1 MFSPLSCNIAC
12 VSMWTRVVALL
23 LFLDLVY
30 MLLLLGEEASD
41 SPVLLFY
48 LGL

>member
-1 MFSPLSCNIAC
+1 MFSPLSYDAAC
-12 VSMWTRVVALL
+12 VSTWTCVVALL

-41 SPVLLFY
+41 S
-48 LGL
+48 